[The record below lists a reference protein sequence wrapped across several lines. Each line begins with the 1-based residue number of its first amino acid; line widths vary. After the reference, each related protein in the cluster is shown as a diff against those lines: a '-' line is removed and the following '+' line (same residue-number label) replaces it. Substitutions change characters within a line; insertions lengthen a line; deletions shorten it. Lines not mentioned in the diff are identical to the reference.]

1 MVAIG
6 FSTLLHPE
14 DVMLIHITTASPPYK
29 VTQATATEEL
39 KKRMAVRPAV
49 ARLIDAASQH
59 SGIESR
65 YVVVSDAEQIPEER
79 FYSTE
84 SGAVTPD
91 TRSRMLLYERWTKI
105 LARQAVEQLL
115 AETSCDPSSIRRVIT
130 ISCTGFYAPGLD
142 YYLMHEFHLS
152 PSLQRT
158 HIGFM
163 GCAAALV
170 GFTSVLEALH
180 SAEAEKSTTLVV
192 AVELCSIHLQT
203 EPTRD
208 NILANMIFA
217 DGCAAALF
225 SNASGYDPRLR
236 LVSTHSHLFPDSAE
250 FMGWKI
256 GNTGFE
262 MMLSSEL
269 PRIILEEAIPVING
283 LLAENGI
290 DRSSIRHWVLHP
302 GGRAILDSLQTGL
315 KLTDEEMLPSRT
327 ILKNYGNMSSA
338 SILFVLK
345 ELLATRSIGR
355 NEHVCAVAFGPGL
368 TMEVAFLQGV

>member
-1 MVAIG
+1 
-6 FSTLLHPE
+6 
-14 DVMLIHITTASPPYK
+14 MLIHITTASPPYK
-29 VTQATATEEL
+29 VSQSTATEEL

-65 YVVVSDAEQIPEER
+65 YVVVPDAEKSPEEK
-79 FYSTE
+79 FYSTD

-91 TRSRMLLYERWTKI
+91 TKIRMMLYERWTKI
-105 LARQAVEQLL
+105 LARQAVEQIL

-142 YYLMHEFHLS
+142 YYLMNEFHLS

-170 GFTSVLEALH
+170 GFTSVLEALK

-192 AVELCSIHLQT
+192 AIELCSLHLQT

-225 SNASGYDPRLR
+225 SNAAGFLPRLR
-236 LVSTHSHLFPDSAE
+236 LMRTHSHLFPNSAE

-269 PRIILEEAIPVING
+269 PRIILEEAIPVIDH
-283 LLAENGI
+283 LLSENGI
-290 DRSSIRHWVLHP
+290 ERSTIRHWVLHP

-345 ELLATRSIGR
+345 ELLATRTIGKD
-355 NEHVCAVAFGPGL
+355 EHVCAIAFGPGL
-368 TMEVAFLQGV
+368 TMEVAFLQGA

>member
-1 MVAIG
+1 
-6 FSTLLHPE
+6 
-14 DVMLIHITTASPPYK
+14 MLIHITTASPPYQ
-29 VTQATATEEL
+29 VSQSTATDEL

-59 SGIESR
+59 SGIETR
-65 YVVVSDAEQIPEER
+65 YVVVPDAESSPDKK
-79 FYSTE
+79 FYSTDA
-84 SGAVTPD
+84 GAVTPD
-91 TRSRMLLYERWTKI
+91 TKSRMLLYERWTKI
-105 LARQAVEQLL
+105 LAKQAVEQLL
-115 AETSCDPSSIRRVIT
+115 AETSCDPSTIRRVIT

-142 YYLMHEFHLS
+142 YYLMSEFHLS
-152 PSLQRT
+152 PSVRRT

-180 SAEAEKSTTLVV
+180 TAEAEKSTTLVV

-225 SNASGYDPRLR
+225 SNSSAFRPRLKLMR
-236 LVSTHSHLFPDSAE
+236 THSHLFPDSAE
-250 FMGWKI
+250 YMGWKI

-269 PRIILEEAIPVING
+269 PRIILEQAVPVIDR

-290 DRSSIRHWVLHP
+290 ERSSIRHWVLHP

-327 ILKNYGNMSSA
+327 ILKKYGNMSSA
-338 SILFVLK
+338 SILFVMK
-345 ELLATRSIGR
+345 ELLEVREIR
-355 NEHVCAVAFGPGL
+355 KDEHVCAIAFGPGL
-368 TMEVAFLQGV
+368 TMEVAFLQGA